1 MKVSLGQSMTQ
12 CKLIVCIMFLIVVLG
27 YLLVRRALPCCRADS
42 SCCRLTVYRR
52 ANEKIKDTSRTDTYG
67 SDSRALVLTIIP

>member
-1 MKVSLGQSMTQ
+1 MKVSLELSMTQ
-12 CKLIVCIMFLIVVLG
+12 RKLIVCVLFLIVVLC
-27 YLLVRRALPCCRADS
+27 YLLVRRALPYCRADS

-52 ANEKIKDTSRTDTYG
+52 VNEKIKDTSRTDTYG